1 MERAVPDRSIP
12 VASRTGP
19 ERLLIAPAKAASARA
34 LLALALAALLLSGC
48 GGGSSE
54 EDPAAAAGDST
65 SAPAAAQAGSAAGSR
80 EAGGAA
86 PGAAAPAKG
95 QAGSTPSG
103 SAAGTAQAAAANG
116 ARVAVPRG
124 PREQA
129 PGAKEIEEATVA
141 DISLQSPAIVASAG
155 HLGRLDPTY
164 TCDGKDS
171 WPTLRWAG
179 VPAGTAELAL
189 FVMNLQPV
197 EEKIFFDWALAG
209 IDPGLSEIQAG
220 ALPKGAI
227 VGTNGFG
234 ELGYSLCPQG
244 AGETYMFALYA
255 LPTALSPHRGFDPL
269 QLRKRVL
276 DVSGNAGL
284 LPAVY
289 ERG

>member
-1 MERAVPDRSIP
+1 

-103 SAAGTAQAAAANG
+103 SAAGTAQGAAAANG

>member
-1 MERAVPDRSIP
+1 M
-12 VASRTGP
+12 ASRTGP

-103 SAAGTAQAAAANG
+103 SAAGTAQGAAAANG